1 MTQVKKSHGWLFFW
15 ASVLFAGNYMFAA
28 VAIESFT
35 PIEISWAR
43 TMLAAIALTIV
54 VIVQRDR
61 LPRGPSTWIKLHIS
75 AFLLNTV
82 AFAGMAF
89 AVTRITTV
97 QTSIWNALV
106 PLMTLLLVI
115 LFVPEERP
123 STYRVAGLMM
133 GLVGAI
139 VLAQPWNGLGSI
151 NVYGTSMILLSTLG
165 YSAGLVYVRRN
176 FGELTESS
184 MSLTAGQMICSASH
198 FTLLLPWFHSDSFN
212 PTTKTVASVLA
223 LGIFGTAMTFLLI
236 QKLIRVAGA
245 SIAGDTTYL
254 IVFVAMVLGVVIL
267 GEPINVWQIVGA
279 GSILAG
285 LVVINRENKA
295 VTLAS

>member
-1 MTQVKKSHGWLFFW
+1 MKQLRSSHWWLFFW

-43 TMLAAIALTIV
+43 TTLAAISLTVFVFIKK
-54 VIVQRDR
+54 DR
-61 LPRGPSTWIKLHIS
+61 LPRGRATWIKLHVS

-115 LFVPEERP
+115 IFVPEERP
-123 STYRVAGLMM
+123 SKHRVTGLMM
-133 GLVGAI
+133 GLVGAV
-139 VLAQPWNGLGSI
+139 VLAEPWNGLGAI
-151 NVYGTSMILLSTLG
+151 NFYGTSMILLSTLS
-165 YSAGLVYVRRN
+165 YSAGLVYVRRT
-176 FGELTESS
+176 FGGLQDSS

-198 FTLLLPWFHSDSFN
+198 FTILLPWFHSPTFS
-212 PTTKTVASVLA
+212 PTTTTVLSVLA

-236 QKLIRVAGA
+236 QELIRVAGA

-254 IVFVAMVLGVVIL
+254 IVFAAMVLGVVVL
-267 GEPINVWQIVGA
+267 GEPINLWQIVGA
-279 GSILAG
+279 SSILLG
-285 LVVINRENKA
+285 LVVINRE
-295 VTLAS
+295 T

>member
-1 MTQVKKSHGWLFFW
+1 MKQLRSSHWWLFFW

-43 TMLAAIALTIV
+43 TTLAAISLTVFVFIKK
-54 VIVQRDR
+54 DR
-61 LPRGPSTWIKLHIS
+61 LPRGRATWIKLHVS

-115 LFVPEERP
+115 IFVPEERP
-123 STYRVAGLMM
+123 SKHRVAGLMM
-133 GLVGAI
+133 GLVGAV
-139 VLAQPWNGLGSI
+139 VLAEPWNGLGAI
-151 NVYGTSMILLSTLG
+151 NFYGTSMILLSTLG
-165 YSAGLVYVRRN
+165 YSAGLVYVRRT
-176 FGELTESS
+176 FGGLQDSS

-198 FTLLLPWFHSDSFN
+198 FTILLPWFHSPTFS
-212 PTTKTVASVLA
+212 PTTKTVLSVVA

-236 QKLIRVAGA
+236 QELIRVAGA

-254 IVFVAMVLGVVIL
+254 IVFVAMVLGVVVL
-267 GEPINVWQIVGA
+267 GEPINLWQIVGA
-279 GSILAG
+279 SSILLG
-285 LVVINRENKA
+285 LVVINRE
-295 VTLAS
+295 T